1 MMISTKGRYA
11 LRVMVDIAE
20 NQRDGYIPLKEIAHR
35 QDISEKYLEAIVKG
49 LVKERYL
56 TGLRGK
62 SGGYRLTRAP
72 EDYTVGAILRITEGS
87 PRGLPGAGTCG
98 LPPHGGLPHPAHVA
112 QAEHDD
118 PGLFRRHHPGRPDG
132 HGSGGE
138 RLRYLILKGSL
149 CETASPDTGEVAR
162 SARGGAL
169 SPQATEGDTKELT
182 TAKSQA
188 LSPHHPLRGSPLSEG
203 AFFIGIPIPFFVSFD
218 SFRLLFTGFYCFFVI
233 SYTIIKRKTVKFTAR
248 ETGIL
253 NER

>member
-87 PRGLPGAGTCG
+87 LAPVACLEQEPVECPRRAECRTLPMW
-98 LPPHGGLPHPAHVA
+98 
-112 QAEHDD
+112 AE
-118 PGLFRRHHPGRPDG
+118 
-132 HGSGGE
+132 
-138 RLRYLILKGSL
+138 
-149 CETASPDTGEVAR
+149 
-162 SARGGAL
+162 SARR
-169 SPQATEGDTKELT
+169 TNE
-182 TAKSQA
+182 
-188 LSPHHPLRGSPLSEG
+188 
-203 AFFIGIPIPFFVSFD
+203 FFDGITLADLMAGPSAPE
-218 SFRLLFTGFYCFFVI
+218 YVI
-233 SYTIIKRKTVKFTAR
+233 
-248 ETGIL
+248 
-253 NER
+253 